1 MDNDN
6 FNGAL
11 PRLVER
17 AQIEFAVSYLVGRG
31 VEPDTIPE
39 NLARHYHV
47 CMDTLNDV
55 LADANVAALAA
66 ANDDHLAEAA

>member
-17 AQIEFAVSYLVGRG
+17 AQIEFAVYYLVGRG

-39 NLARHYHV
+39 NLTRHYHV

-55 LADANVAALAA
+55 LADVNVAALTA
-66 ANDDHLAEAA
+66 ANDDRHAEAA